1 MNKIVFKKDER
12 RKVKIKKKKG
22 GKKKKWKIYMP
33 KRRNPPLCAA

>member
-22 GKKKKWKIYMP
+22 KKKKWKVYMP
-33 KRRNPPLCAA
+33 KRRNPPLCVA